1 MQCKTEHTGVQSND
15 KEAERQARNREYQR
29 NYRAKLRAKANANEE
44 HHPNPNMMIANNIG
58 LITNLKYYC
67 STIKCYIFEAKHT
80 EM

>member
-1 MQCKTEHTGVQSND
+1 LQYETEHNGVQSND
-15 KEAERQARNREYQR
+15 KEAERRARNREYQR
-29 NYRAKLRAKANANEE
+29 NYRAKLRAKVNANEE

-80 EM
+80 KM

>member
-15 KEAERQARNREYQR
+15 KEAERQARNLEYQH
-29 NYRAKLRAKANANEE
+29 NYRAKLRAKTSANKE
-44 HHPNPNMMIANNIG
+44 HHPNPNMMIANNTG